1 MGDSLTDSIKQRG
14 IENVKKKQ
22 LTNSSKLATALK
34 RFTGMST
41 ETVEALAKE
50 FVEVVQ

>member
-14 IENVKKKQ
+14 IENVKKKR

-34 RFTGMST
+34 RFPGMST